1 MHTLAEQSEAEP
13 SLSVEPSRA
22 SKSSESSES
31 NESSESSESSE
42 SNESSRASQV
52 ESSDD
57 ESRFSCGARQAH
69 GERAKRGCSGLRRR
83 GAHLASAE
91 MVAPVQTSLMT
102 SRRLWTCDC
111 SWHGVTVLRVA
122 PSRSRVLAAGQ
133 ARVGAE
139 RRASSQARV
148 EQAGGRRYL
157 SGAEERFQLDRER
170 DHTPS
175 LEKIERER
183 ESAAGGRQKC
193 GYPISERSWDYM

>member
-1 MHTLAEQSEAEP
+1 
-13 SLSVEPSRA
+13 
-22 SKSSESSES
+22 
-31 NESSESSESSE
+31 
-42 SNESSRASQV
+42 
-52 ESSDD
+52 
-57 ESRFSCGARQAH
+57 
-69 GERAKRGCSGLRRR
+69 
-83 GAHLASAE
+83 

-183 ESAAGGRQKC
+183 EATLAAKMW
-193 GYPISERSWDYM
+193 ISNFRKVLGLLQ

>member
-1 MHTLAEQSEAEP
+1 
-13 SLSVEPSRA
+13 
-22 SKSSESSES
+22 
-31 NESSESSESSE
+31 
-42 SNESSRASQV
+42 
-52 ESSDD
+52 
-57 ESRFSCGARQAH
+57 
-69 GERAKRGCSGLRRR
+69 
-83 GAHLASAE
+83 

-111 SWHGVTVLRVA
+111 SWHGVTILRVA

-183 ESAAGGRQKC
+183 EQRESAAGGKNVDIQFPK
-193 GYPISERSWDYM
+193 GPGTSSKFGETSFWETASSPFVVSLWSLV

>member
-1 MHTLAEQSEAEP
+1 MAAIPVGSHPCAG
-13 SLSVEPSRA
+13 RA
-22 SKSSESSES
+22 I
-31 NESSESSESSE
+31 
-42 SNESSRASQV
+42 
-52 ESSDD
+52 
-57 ESRFSCGARQAH
+57 
-69 GERAKRGCSGLRRR
+69 LRRV
-83 GAHLASAE
+83 SP
-91 MVAPVQTSLMT
+91 VAQLEFMIPIVRKRSVDAAAACGG
-102 SRRLWTCDC
+102 SRDNVDC
-111 SWHGVTVLRVA
+111 A

-183 ESAAGGRQKC
+183 EATLAAKMWISNFRKVLGVALHVYTHKRITGR
-193 GYPISERSWDYM
+193 IRLRSRSVIHTRLHLVHIAPSLCVRE